1 MPSRSTAAPDIE
13 LSFDSLDPIALAP
26 GFVAGHRG
34 LLSLGFDPIGHAVVT
49 GTGRPL
55 AEGLAALAAHVSHG
69 GSLRVLRADG
79 TVLDGPNAGVLLGRT
94 VGIALAYLRLMDDA
108 GLDLAAAAQCIEVR
122 LPCDSRFFR
131 ATALLRAARLVWAR
145 VLELAGVAEP
155 APLYLVATSTA
166 SAGREPWIGALRNS
180 VVAFAGAVGGADV
193 IQLVPGERL
202 DAMSTNG
209 PRRLA
214 CTTPL
219 IAREEASL
227 RRVADPAEGSWF
239 LEAITAAIAGDAW
252 AEVTRLETAGGI
264 VAAMRAGALS
274 I

>member
-1 MPSRSTAAPDIE
+1 MPGWIWLPQRSASRCGCHVTHGSSVRPRCCV
-13 LSFDSLDPIALAP
+13 P
-26 GFVAGHRG
+26 RG
-34 LLSLGFDPIGHAVVT
+34 WS
-49 GTGRPL
+49 GR
-55 AEGLAALAAHVSHG
+55 ASWN
-69 GSLRVLRADG
+69 SRAW
-79 TVLDGPNAGVLLGRT
+79 PNH
-94 VGIALAYLRLMDDA
+94 
-108 GLDLAAAAQCIEVR
+108 
-122 LPCDSRFFR
+122 
-131 ATALLRAARLVWAR
+131 
-145 VLELAGVAEP
+145 

-252 AEVTRLETAGGI
+252 AEVTRLERAGGI

-274 I
+274 T